1 LDGSKCIEI
10 GGVKAA
16 LIFGGNMLK
25 IDMSI
30 LDTQGKL
37 LFNISEQLQE
47 IIDLL
52 KPQKTNEEL
61 MERFRELQG
70 IETHPEKSGF
80 KCNCG
85 KPFDTERQLRGHQ
98 IKCKNKGV

>member
-1 LDGSKCIEI
+1 M
-10 GGVKAA
+10 
-16 LIFGGNMLK
+16 FK
-25 IDMSI
+25 IDLSV

-61 MERFRELQG
+61 MKRFRELQG
-70 IETHPEKSGF
+70 IQPEEF

-85 KPFDTERQLRGHQ
+85 KSFDTERQLRGHQ
-98 IKCKNKGV
+98 IKCKNKG